1 MPLISGSRLAYRAR
15 DTKLNRDVEIKALPD
30 LFKSEE
36 NVRSTYL
43 ADLAG
48 PRMVEMVIVS
58 P

>member
-15 DTKLNRDVEIKALPD
+15 DTKLNRDVELKALPD
-30 LFKSEE
+30 LFKSEG

-48 PRMVEMVIVS
+48 SRMVEMVIVS